1 MATVTLD
8 DTNRESNHSRL
19 KLWMHVGVWILVFI
33 IHTLIFSRLYSISLG
48 LVRGVFNV
56 APMALL
62 FYVNLG
68 LVNSYF
74 ENKRYGRFLV
84 LSGLLL
90 ILLTAFRVRVNLLFP
105 EVTPGM
111 LPSSDLIA
119 WQFGAVTTNIGVW
132 MLSVL
137 YQVIR
142 NRDDNELRNLA
153 IISRQQEA
161 QLQALRAQINPHF
174 LFNTLN
180 NIYSL
185 AVIRSEKT
193 ADMVLKLSN
202 LLRYVT
208 YEEVGRSVALQR
220 EVDHIRQYVD
230 LFQLRSET
238 PLDINF
244 EVQGSF
250 EGIKVEPM
258 ILIPIVENCFK
269 HCNFDTNSGAYVRI
283 QLIVKGNDISFYTQ
297 NTKNDADRQ
306 KDEVGGVG
314 LENIRRRLELLYP
327 GRYELVISNT
337 DTTFEVKLSLSYHE

>member
-1 MATVTLD
+1 MATVTFE
-8 DTNRESNHSRL
+8 DTNGENSRYRL
-19 KLWMHVGVWILVFI
+19 KLWMHVGVWVLLFI

-62 FYVNLG
+62 FYINTG

-74 ENKRYGRFLV
+74 EKKRYGRFMA
-84 LSGLLL
+84 LSGFLLM
-90 ILLTAFRVRVNLLFP
+90 LLTAFRVRVNLLFP
-105 EVTPGM
+105 EVASGI

-119 WQFGAVTTNIGVW
+119 WQFGAVTTNIGIW

-185 AVIRSEKT
+185 AVVRSEKT
-193 ADMVLKLSN
+193 AGMVLKLSN

-208 YEEVGRSVALQR
+208 YEEVGRPVALHR
-220 EVDHIRQYVD
+220 EIDHVRQYID

-250 EGIKVEPM
+250 EGIRVEPM

-269 HCNFDTNSGAYVRI
+269 HCDFDTNPDAFVSI
-283 QLIVKGNDISFYTQ
+283 QLTVEGNDIFFYTQ
-297 NTKNDADRQ
+297 NTKNEADKQ

-314 LENIRRRLELLYP
+314 LDNIRKRLELIYP
-327 GRYELVISNT
+327 GAYDLWISNQPAI
-337 DTTFEVKLSLSYHE
+337 FEVKLRLTCHE

>member
-1 MATVTLD
+1 MATVTLEN
-8 DTNRESNHSRL
+8 TTVESRRSL
-19 KLWMHVGVWILVFI
+19 KLWMHIGVWALAFI
-33 IHTLIFSRLYSISLG
+33 IHTLIFSRLYSLSLG

-62 FYVNLG
+62 FYLNTG
-68 LVNSYF
+68 LVNRYF
-74 ENKRYGRFLV
+74 EKKRYGWFV
-84 LSGLLL
+84 ALSGLLL
-90 ILLTAFRVRVNLLFP
+90 LVLTAFRVRVNLLFP
-105 EVTPGM
+105 DVAPGM

-119 WQFGAVTTNIGVW
+119 WQFGAVTTNIGIW
-132 MLSVL
+132 MLSIL

-185 AVIRSEKT
+185 AVVRSEKT
-193 ADMVLKLSN
+193 AGMVLKLSN

-208 YEEVGRSVALQR
+208 YEEVGRPVALHR
-220 EVDHIRQYVD
+220 EIDHIRQYID
-230 LFQLRSET
+230 LFQLRSEV

-250 EGIKVEPM
+250 EGIKAEPM

-269 HCNFDTNSGAYVRI
+269 HCDFDTNPGAFVSI
-283 QLIVKGNDISFYTQ
+283 QLTRKDDTLFFYTQ
-297 NTKNDADRQ
+297 NTKNEADKQ

-314 LENIRRRLELLYP
+314 LDNIRRRLELLYP
-327 GRYELVISNT
+327 GAYDLAISNQPA
-337 DTTFEVKLSLSYHE
+337 TFEVKLSLACHE